1 MKSKD
6 KPTICEYCGF
16 KSCTKV
22 GFYIHMKKVH
32 DIKLKRK
39 KHGHKLECPKCD
51 QKFYSRVNLRSHE
64 KTKQELQKCED
75 CGFKSCTYVG
85 FFSHL
90 RKMHGK
96 EYEKSNIKDDHSSNF
111 GKLRIFNCIKC
122 DQKFYSRANLEF
134 HVKKI
139 RDEVMSC
146 SKCDFNSCTKTGLL
160 IHLRNV
166 HDIRSDAVENVS
178 DGAMILDV
186 SEHKQSIPMT
196 SHGRFMVS

>member
-1 MKSKD
+1 MKTKD
-6 KPTICEYCGF
+6 ELTMCESCNF
-16 KSCTKV
+16 KSCTKL
-22 GFYIHMKKVH
+22 GFSHHMKKVH
-32 DIKLKRK
+32 GLNQS
-39 KHGHKLECPKCD
+39 GFECPKCD
-51 QKFYSRVNLRSHE
+51 QKFHSRVTLRSHE

-75 CGFKSCTYVG
+75 CGFKSCTYLG
-85 FFSHL
+85 FLSHL

-96 EYEKSNIKDDHSSNF
+96 KYEKSNIKDNHNSKF

-139 RDEVMSC
+139 RDEVLSC

-166 HDIRSDAVENVS
+166 HDISSDALENVPN
-178 DGAMILDV
+178 GAMILDV
-186 SEHKQSIPMT
+186 LEQKQSIPMT
-196 SHGRFMVS
+196 THGRFMVS